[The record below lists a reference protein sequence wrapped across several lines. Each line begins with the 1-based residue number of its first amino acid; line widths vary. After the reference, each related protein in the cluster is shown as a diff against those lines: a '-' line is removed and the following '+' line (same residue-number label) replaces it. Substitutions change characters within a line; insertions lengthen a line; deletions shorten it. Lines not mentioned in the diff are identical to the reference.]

1 MLGTKRNKKN
11 NNAEGTAIT
20 ERETKA
26 LIKEIES
33 EDPNRLVED
42 AGPLGK
48 AFIRSVDAAVNLQTG
63 TIRAYVNWLRR
74 QNPDATPDEIQE
86 LMTKQFRTT
95 VATTG
100 AGAGL
105 AAAIPGVGF
114 VTGAAAIAGESVL
127 FLDLA
132 AFYTV
137 ASAYLRGTDIS
148 DPERRRAV
156 VLTTLTGAKG
166 VAIVDTILGS
176 DSDKPLSKNT
186 LNKFSGPT
194 LKEANSMLTRFALRS
209 MRRKLLRGWIG
220 KLLPLGLGAL
230 AGRAANRKLANA
242 VVDNAVGALGATPVA
257 FAEPLP
263 EKADATEAKMSMDPR
278 NFAAWILNLFKNTK
292 KNPEAELET
301 ETK

>member
-1 MLGTKRNKKN
+1 MIGTKQNKKSTD
-11 NNAEGTAIT
+11 AQIT
-20 ERETKA
+20 ENATRA
-26 LIKEIES
+26 LIRDIEA

-48 AFIRSVDAAVNLQTG
+48 AFISSVNAAVKLQTG
-63 TIRAYVNWLRR
+63 VIRAYVNWLRR
-74 QNPDATPDEIQE
+74 QNPDATPDEIQA
-86 LMTKQFRTT
+86 LMSKQFRTT

-105 AAAIPGVGF
+105 AAAIPGVGLL
-114 VTGAAAIAGESVL
+114 TGTAAIAGESVL

-166 VAIVDTILGS
+166 VAIVDTMLGS
-176 DSDKPLSKNT
+176 DGSKPLSKNT

-194 LKEANSMLTRFALRS
+194 LQEANGLLTRFALRS

-230 AGRAANRKLANA
+230 AGRAANRKLADA
-242 VVDNAVGALGATPVA
+242 VVVNAVGALGATPIA

-263 EKADATEAKMSMDPR
+263 ENAEATEAEMSMDPR
-278 NFAAWILNLFKNTK
+278 SFAAWILRMFKNSK
-292 KNPEAELET
+292 KNPTT
-301 ETK
+301 EVENEID

>member
-11 NNAEGTAIT
+11 NNAEGTAIS

-33 EDPNRLVED
+33 EDPNRLIED

-63 TIRAYVNWLRR
+63 TIRTYVNWLRR

-176 DSDKPLSKNT
+176 DSDKPLSKNA
-186 LNKFSGPT
+186 
-194 LKEANSMLTRFALRS
+194 EQVLR
-209 MRRKLLRGWIG
+209 
-220 KLLPLGLGAL
+220 
-230 AGRAANRKLANA
+230 ANA
-242 VVDNAVGALGATPVA
+242 EGSQQHADPVCAAFYAPQAASRLDWQTVAAGPWRACRQGCEPQACERRGGQRRRRTRGHPCSFCGTAAGEGGRCRSEDEHGSPQLCCVDSQSV
-257 FAEPLP
+257 
-263 EKADATEAKMSMDPR
+263 
-278 NFAAWILNLFKNTK
+278 
-292 KNPEAELET
+292 
-301 ETK
+301 